1 MVWPYAPYAAAHR
14 RTSVS
19 VVANLPLLT
28 DDDLELLFSGDSD
41 GARRY
46 RLLHA
51 VLVRGMTQREAATEA
66 HVSERTVR
74 NVLRAYG
81 RSGSLEVLRTRSGAA
96 RRRSRRAAAI
106 EEALAQ
112 ALAEEP
118 LAGGDRLWRRAQE
131 LLGDGAGQL
140 SRRTAYRMLAQLRT
154 RARQTAPAELS
165 GAVRSALPLMQED
178 PPLTLGA
185 SALAQRLLPG
195 ESDALAR
202 GLQLRQAMREAIER
216 LRPAAGTNSLDRVW
230 WPYLICKGE
239 YEAGCNR
246 TDLQGEFALS
256 ASTYSRA
263 KRQALEKIAVALP
276 QIVAQISVPAPA
288 LVLQRLPRTPDFVG
302 RHEEENYYSWR
313 LQTEGIAHLWG
324 LPGCGKTVLA
334 AELAA
339 RSHRGG
345 RRVVWHTCA
354 AGPEA
359 TLAGIVRGLA
369 EGLAGS
375 ADDVLL
381 AEVRQ
386 LGGNAGVTDALLE
399 ALRTRLLAERATL
412 VLDDIHRAEAEETAA
427 LLAMLGELAVGGA
440 LQLLLVGRN
449 RPAAGEWPELPGLHE
464 GEALL
469 LWSGAGALPEAHWQ
483 PVYDLTNGLPQPLR
497 LAAAAYHRAGEFA
510 RLSDCNT
517 AIEGWVQEAIWSQL
531 DESER
536 RVLAVLHILA
546 ARGTATAPAA
556 ICEVLAVPATVLET
570 LQVRGLLGHDGTV
583 RPLPALQHGA
593 ALLLREDAE
602 LRAAVERLTSTHASG
617 VTTEV
622 AAPTQRST
630 QETVP
635 PAMDLLARVRR
646 ALGLSAEYLQ
656 SYRDDE
662 VGRLVH
668 ELSQLQ
674 ALLPDPRGP
683 RPRPALN
690 RRGDGRR
697 LRLGHRQL
705 VGQH

>member
-1 MVWPYAPYAAAHR
+1 M
-14 RTSVS
+14 SG
-19 VVANLPLLT
+19 VANLPLLT
-28 DDDLELLFSGDSD
+28 DDDLELIFSGDTD

-66 HVSERTVR
+66 QVSERTVR

-81 RSGSLEVLRTRSGAA
+81 RSGSLEALRTRSGAA
-96 RRRSRRAAAI
+96 RRRSRRAAVL

-131 LLGDGAGQL
+131 LLGDGARQL

-154 RARQTAPAELS
+154 RACQTAPAELAS
-165 GAVRSALPLMQED
+165 AVRSAMPLMQED

-185 SALAQRLLPG
+185 SALAQRLLPE

-202 GLQLRQAMREAIER
+202 GMQLRQAMREAIER

-246 TDLQGEFALS
+246 TDLQRELALS

-263 KRQALEKIAVALP
+263 KRQAIEKIAVSLP
-276 QIVAQISVPAPA
+276 QIVAQSSVPAPSLA
-288 LVLQRLPRTPDFVG
+288 LQRLPRTPDFVG
-302 RHEEENYYSWR
+302 RHEEESYYSWR
-313 LQTEGIAHLWG
+313 LQTEGVAHLWG

-339 RSHRGG
+339 HSHRSG

-354 AGPEA
+354 AGPDA

-369 EGLAGS
+369 EWLATGG
-375 ADDVLL
+375 DDALL
-381 AEVRQ
+381 AEARQ
-386 LGGNAGVTDALLE
+386 FGSAPNGVDGVLE
-399 ALRTRLLAERATL
+399 ALRTRLLAETATV
-412 VLDDIHRAEAEETAA
+412 VLDDIQRIASGEAAA
-427 LLAMLGELAVGGA
+427 LLAMLGELAATGA

-449 RPAAGEWPELPGLHE
+449 RPATGDWPELAGLHE

-469 LWSGAGALPEAHWQ
+469 LWSGAAGLPEAHWQ
-483 PVYDLTNGLPQPLR
+483 PVYTLTSGLPQPLR
-497 LAAAAYHRAGEFA
+497 LAAAAFQRAGEFA
-510 RLSDCNT
+510 RLSDCT
-517 AIEGWVQEAIWSQL
+517 AAIEAWAQEAIWSQL

-536 RVLAVLHILA
+536 RVLAAAHVLA
-546 ARGTATAPAA
+546 AHGTTIAPAA
-556 ICEVLAVPATVLET
+556 ICAALDTSTMTVQT
-570 LQVRGLLGHDGTV
+570 LQRRGLVGANGLLRSLG
-583 RPLPALQHGA
+583 ALQHGA

-602 LRAAVERLTSTHASG
+602 LRAVVERLTTSYEPEETSADPQPANSSD
-617 VTTEV
+617 
-622 AAPTQRST
+622 AAKTL
-630 QETVP
+630 

-646 ALGLSAEYLQ
+646 ALDLSAEYLR
-656 SYRDDE
+656 SNRDAE
-662 VGRLVH
+662 ASRLVH

-683 RPRPALN
+683 RQRPAPS
-690 RRGDGRR
+690 RRSDGRR
-697 LRLGHRQL
+697 LRVGHRQL
-705 VGQH
+705 AGQH